1 MNMGR
6 VLIALVLLGLV
17 NTVDADEGPI
27 AGTIKS
33 INTADNTITVE
44 AAAKGKVRVVVI
56 DVKPGARIVRFARNS
71 EAGKSGFVER
81 PATLADLKPGW
92 SVSVTTRHEGDREV
106 AEIVRVVFER

>member
-1 MNMGR
+1 MTR
-6 VLIALVLLGLV
+6 RRLLIAVALLALAH
-17 NTVDADEGPI
+17 TVEADEAPI

-33 INTADNTITVE
+33 IDTAASTITVE

-56 DVKPGARIVRFARNS
+56 DVKPGARIVRFTRTT

-81 PATLADLKPGW
+81 PAALTDLKPGW

-106 AEIVRVVFER
+106 AEIVKVVFER